1 MSAQLSPTRK
11 DARTQGRIILAEG
24 EATGHCHEVVAR
36 DTEVPPDLA
45 SAQFF
50 EEPDGRRV
58 LLVLEPCV
66 LRHQEHGF
74 LALTPTDTQDYAQG
88 DVYLQSIGAGCWHVR
103 RQSEQMPEGWRNV
116 AD

>member
-1 MSAQLSPTRK
+1 MYQRSAASK

-24 EATGHCHEVVAR
+24 EATGHCHEVLTPDA
-36 DTEVPPDLA
+36 EAPPGMA

-66 LRHQEHGF
+66 LRHQEHGP
-74 LALTPTDTQDYAQG
+74 LMLTPIDTQDYAQG
-88 DVYLQSIGAGCWHVR
+88 DVYLQSLSPGCWHVR
-103 RQSEQMPEGWRNV
+103 RQSEQVPDGWRYV